1 MARYIIKRL
10 LHIIPVLLVVS
21 ILVFMMLHLIPGDP
35 VLNMLGLKAPKEAVE
50 ATRTQLG
57 LDQPLYVQYFRFITN
72 ALKGDFGTS
81 IRTKNPVMDEII
93 NRYPYTLKLAIG
105 GTIVATILGVFVGII
120 SAINQNK
127 FWDNFLMILSL
138 LSVSTPSFFLA
149 LILILF
155 FSLYLGW
162 FPSIGMY
169 SPQHYVLPIIALGTQ
184 SVGLI
189 ARMTRSA
196 MLDVLNQDY
205 IRTSR
210 SKGVS
215 ESVIIYSHALKNALI
230 PVITIIGLRFGG
242 LLAGSALIEAVFGIP
257 GIGRLMID
265 GVQTRDYPVVQATV
279 LLISITFVVI
289 NLIVD
294 ILYKF
299 VDPRIKYQ

>member
-1 MARYIIKRL
+1 MAGYIVKRL
-10 LHIIPVLLVVS
+10 LHIIPVLLIVS

-35 VLNMLGLKAPKEAVE
+35 VVNVLGLGASKASIE
-50 ATRTQLG
+50 ATRVQLG
-57 LDQPLYVQYFRFITN
+57 LDKPLYVQYFIFLKN
-72 ALKGDFGTS
+72 ALKGDFGVS
-81 IRTKNPVMDEII
+81 IRTKTPVIDAII
-93 NRYPYTLKLAIG
+93 ARYPYTLRLAVG
-105 GTIVATILGVFVGII
+105 GTIVAALLGVVIGII
-120 SAINQNK
+120 SAVNQNK
-127 FWDNFLMILSL
+127 FWDNFLMVLSL
-138 LSVSTPSFFLA
+138 ISVSTPSFFLA
-149 LILILF
+149 LVIILI

-162 FPSIGMY
+162 FPSMGMY
-169 SPQHYVLPIIALGTQ
+169 TPKHYVLPILALGTQ

-215 ESVIIYSHALKNALI
+215 ERVIIYSHALKNALI

-242 LLAGSALIEAVFGIP
+242 LLAGSALIESVFSIP
-257 GIGRLMID
+257 GIGRMMID
-265 GVQTRDYPVVQATV
+265 GVLMRDYPVVQATV
-279 LLISITFVVI
+279 LLISTTFVII

-294 ILYKF
+294 ILYKL

>member
-21 ILVFMMLHLIPGDP
+21 LLVFMMLHLIPGDP

-50 ATRTQLG
+50 ATRAQLG
-57 LDQPLYVQYFRFITN
+57 LDQPLYVQYYRFITN

-81 IRTKNPVMDEII
+81 IRTKNPVMDEIV

-105 GTIVATILGVFVGII
+105 GTIVATLLGVFVGIV
-120 SAINQNK
+120 SAVNQNK
-127 FWDNFLMILSL
+127 FWDNFLMVLSL

-149 LILILF
+149 LILILV

-169 SPQHYVLPIIALGTQ
+169 SPKHYILPIIALGTQ

-215 ESVIIYSHALKNALI
+215 ERVIVYSHALKNALI

-242 LLAGSALIEAVFGIP
+242 LLAGSALIESVFGIP